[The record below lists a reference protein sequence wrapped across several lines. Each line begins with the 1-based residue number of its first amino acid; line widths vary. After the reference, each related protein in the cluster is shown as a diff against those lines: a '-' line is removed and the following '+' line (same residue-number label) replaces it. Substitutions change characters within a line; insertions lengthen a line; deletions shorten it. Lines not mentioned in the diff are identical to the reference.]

1 MIVRGAFNWHRMRLQ
16 DCIMTTLIIII
27 IIIADCDRPFCA
39 DRSSLLLP
47 ADGSGRGSAR

>member
-1 MIVRGAFNWHRMRLQ
+1 MIVRGAFNWHRMHLQ
-16 DCIMTTLIIII
+16 DGIMTTLIII